1 MLVALA
7 ERGANLGSAT
17 AALLRLLDA
26 FGAVELEAA
35 IVEALATDAPH
46 PHAVRLIL
54 DRRRR
59 ERGQPPALA
68 IHLPDDPRV
77 RDLSVR
83 PHRLDDYDPSR
94 EDDHDDDTI

>member
-26 FGAVELEAA
+26 VELEAA
-35 IVEALATDAPH
+35 VVEALTNDAPH

-59 ERGQPPALA
+59 ERGQPPRLA

-77 RDLSVR
+77 RDLAVR
-83 PHRLDDYDPSR
+83 PHRLDAYDPSR
-94 EDDHDDDTI
+94 EISDDNDTV